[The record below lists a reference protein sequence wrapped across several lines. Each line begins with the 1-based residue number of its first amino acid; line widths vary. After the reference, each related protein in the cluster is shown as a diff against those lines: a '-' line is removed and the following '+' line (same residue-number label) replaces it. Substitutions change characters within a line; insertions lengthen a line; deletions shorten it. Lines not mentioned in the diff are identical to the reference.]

1 MRRLAIFV
9 VVICCW
15 FAPVIQSVA
24 FAQPSE
30 YDPSKTL
37 LEIELVLP
45 VGPSPP
51 LLPHQWRE
59 EFEKTGEAVRIRQ
72 GLADDKPLV
81 TERSRGPFRI
91 VKLTGMVHLNGTLE
105 FPDKTFRIGQ
115 SEELTR
121 WIQEI
126 KQYGA
131 LGSPSGRPQW
141 GLTDAQFAALK
152 ESLSAPVAKATKG
165 ESLQAAIDS
174 LPLASKYP
182 LVFHSSVHPQWESS
196 AKTIVPEEFE
206 GLSAGTSLA
215 GLLSLQGY
223 GFRPVRMPAGEIQLL
238 VEPLAQIKDA
248 WPVGWPVNPTRPRNE
263 QFPGLFAAVNTG
275 IQDAPLATVL
285 DAIEQKTQVR
295 LLIDWWNC
303 AEKELDPN
311 RLIVSYPT
319 KNTAWA
325 LIVSHVVV
333 NAHMTMNYR
342 QDETGKGFIWITPF
356 AHYSPPKK
364 VVPAPKPSSSP
375 LQGKTK

>member
-9 VVICCW
+9 VAMCSW
-15 FAPVIQSVA
+15 LAPVLQHDA

-45 VGPSPP
+45 AGPSPP
-51 LLPHQWRE
+51 LLPHQWRG

-72 GLADDKPLV
+72 ALADDKPRV

-91 VKLTGMVHLNGTLE
+91 VKLTGMVHLDGTVE
-105 FPDKTFRIGQ
+105 FPDRKFRVGQ
-115 SEELTR
+115 SQELTN

-131 LGSPSGRPQW
+131 LGSPSGRPLW
-141 GLTDAQFAALK
+141 GLTNEQFATLK
-152 ESLSAPVAKATKG
+152 QSLSAPVVKPTQG
-165 ESLQAAIDS
+165 VSLQAAIES
-174 LPLASKYP
+174 LPLSSMYP
-182 LVFHSSVHPQWESS
+182 LEYHSSVHPQWESS
-196 AKTIVPEEFE
+196 AKTVVTEEFE
-206 GLSAGTSLA
+206 GLSSGTSLA

-223 GFRPVRMPAGEIQLL
+223 GFRPVRTPAGGIKLL
-238 VEPLAQIKDA
+238 VQPLVEIKDA
-248 WPVGWPVNPTRPRNE
+248 WPVGWPVDPARPRNE
-263 QFPGLFAAVNTG
+263 QFPALFATVNTG
-275 IQDAPLATVL
+275 IDDAPLSAAL

-295 LLIDWWNC
+295 LILDRWTC

-311 RLIVSYPT
+311 RLIISYPS

-325 LIVSHVVV
+325 LIVSHIVV

-342 QDETGKGFIWITPF
+342 QDETGKGFVWITPF
-356 AHYSPPKK
+356 AHYSPPK
-364 VVPAPKPSSSP
+364 VVPAPKPVRSP
-375 LQGKTK
+375 LQGTPK